1 MAITDEEVIRFAN
14 EQVRPKCEEMRNLYY
29 ELKALTTYWTDTL
42 SPLIPNEAENMVED
56 GRAEVTQ
63 LSGADV
69 VGFIM
74 QGAAFIT
81 AMEETGVLSTI
92 QKPCVRHL
100 RVE

>member
-1 MAITDEEVIRFAN
+1 MAITDEQVIRFAN

-42 SPLIPNEAENMVED
+42 SPLIPNDPTEMIED
-56 GRAEVTQ
+56 GRSEVTQ
-63 LSGADV
+63 LSGTDV
-69 VGFIM
+69 IGFIVE
-74 QGAAFIT
+74 GAKFIN
-81 AMEETGVLSTI
+81 AMEVEGVLSAI

>member
-1 MAITDEEVIRFAN
+1 MAITDEQVIRFAN

-29 ELKALTTYWTDTL
+29 ELKGLTTYWVDTMG
-42 SPLIPNEAENMVED
+42 PLIANDPAEMIED
-56 GRAEVTQ
+56 GRESVTQ

-69 VGFIM
+69 YAFIM
-74 QGAAFIT
+74 EGAKFIN
-81 AMEETGVLSTI
+81 AMEETGVLSAI